1 MLKFGILGNAKIAR
15 EKVCPAIVAAGH
27 QVYALASAHPDAAAD
42 IIEPFNISKTYPDY
56 DQLLRDPDI
65 DAIYIPLP
73 NHLHVEYSIKGLEAG
88 KAVLCEKPIALDE
101 ADLSR
106 LEAAAIEHAGV
117 LMEAFMVAYH
127 PQWRLLREE
136 LLPKIGPIQSAHCI
150 FAYKNLDPNNI
161 RAKAELG
168 GGGLLDIGCYATL
181 AGRWIFDAQPRVM
194 ASRRVLDREGG
205 VDRLTSAMLDYG
217 QGRTYAFTVA
227 TQACLHQR
235 ITILGTQGWAEV
247 IVPFNPDS
255 AEGARFRWEAEG
267 GRGEGTLIEMPPI
280 DQYTEMVKAF
290 ATKVDAGE
298 SWNNLEQSRQVMEVL
313 DEIKERSVT
322 DVVPSA
328 HMNGN
333 GASH

>member
-27 QVYALASAHPDAAAD
+27 QVYALATSNPDAASNMVD
-42 IIEPFNISKTYPDY
+42 PFKIPKIYADY
-56 DQLLRDPDI
+56 DALLSDSDI

-73 NHLHVEYSIKGLEAG
+73 NHLHVEYSIKGLQAG
-88 KAVLCEKPIALDE
+88 KAVLCEKPIALDLQ
-101 ADLSR
+101 DLSR
-106 LEAAAIEHAGV
+106 LEAAAKATPGI
-117 LMEAFMVAYH
+117 LMEAFMVAYN
-127 PQWRLLREE
+127 PQWHLLREE
-136 LLPKIGPIQSAHCI
+136 ILPKIGPIQSAHCI
-150 FAYKNLDPNNI
+150 FAYQNLDPNNI

-181 AGRWIFDAQPRVM
+181 AGRWIFDAQPEVM
-194 ASRRVLDREGG
+194 AARSVLDREGG

-247 IVPFNPDS
+247 LVPFNPDS
-255 AEGARFRWEAEG
+255 TEDARFMWEASG
-267 GRGEGTLIEMPPI
+267 GRGAGTLIEMPPI
-280 DQYTEMVKAF
+280 DQYTEMVRAF
-290 ATKVDAGE
+290 AEKIAAGA
-298 SWNNLEQSRQVMEVL
+298 SWNNLDQSREVITVL
-313 DEIKERSVT
+313 DEIKRQAVT

-328 HMNGN
+328 HF
-333 GASH
+333 A

>member
-27 QVYALASAHPDAAAD
+27 QVYALATARPEAAAN
-42 IIEPFNISKTYPDY
+42 IIDSFNIIKTYPDY
-56 DQLLRDPDI
+56 DQLLADPNI

-73 NHLHVEYSIKGLEAG
+73 NHLHVEYSIKGLQAG

-101 ADLSR
+101 PDLNR
-106 LEAAAIEHAGV
+106 LEEAAKQHPGV
-117 LMEAFMVAYH
+117 LMEAFMVAYN

-181 AGRWIFDAQPRVM
+181 AGRWIFDAQPSVM
-194 ASRRVLDREGG
+194 ASRQVLDRDGG

-247 IVPFNPDS
+247 MVPFNPDS
-255 AEGARFRWEAEG
+255 AEDARFRWEADG
-267 GRGEGTLIEMPPI
+267 GRGEGSLIEMPPV
-280 DQYTEMVKAF
+280 DQYTEMVKEF
-290 ATKVDAGE
+290 AAKVDAGTP
-298 SWNNLEQSRQVMEVL
+298 WNNLEQSRQVMEVL
-313 DEIKERSVT
+313 DQIRAQAVT

-328 HMNGN
+328 HM
-333 GASH
+333 A

>member
-27 QVYALASAHPDAAAD
+27 QVYALATSNPDAASNMVD
-42 IIEPFNISKTYPDY
+42 PFKIPKIYADY
-56 DQLLRDPDI
+56 DALLNDSDI

-73 NHLHVEYSIKGLEAG
+73 NHLHVEYSIKGLQAG
-88 KAVLCEKPIALDE
+88 KAVLCEKPIALDLQ
-101 ADLSR
+101 DLSR
-106 LEAAAIEHAGV
+106 LEAAAKATPGI
-117 LMEAFMVAYH
+117 LMEAFMVAYN

-136 LLPKIGPIQSAHCI
+136 ILPKIGPIQSAHCI
-150 FAYKNLDPNNI
+150 FAYQNLDPNNI

-181 AGRWIFDAQPRVM
+181 AGRWIFDAQPAVM
-194 ASRRVLDREGG
+194 AARSVLDREGG

-247 IVPFNPDS
+247 VVPFNPDS
-255 AEGARFRWEAEG
+255 TEDARFMWEAKG
-267 GRGEGTLIEMPPI
+267 GRGAGTLIEMPPI
-280 DQYTEMVKAF
+280 DQYTEMVRAF
-290 ATKVDAGE
+290 ADKIAVGAP
-298 SWNNLEQSRQVMEVL
+298 WNNLDQSREVITVL
-313 DEIKERSVT
+313 DEIKRQAVT

-328 HMNGN
+328 HF
-333 GASH
+333 A